1 MKLLARLLR
10 LVRTG
15 LESTALLWPPIQAA
29 YGFVHRAAH
38 LLANQEGGDGRTV
51 QQAYQELLAELR
63 AAQAQVRLG
72 PLADAVA
79 HFRTVT
85 ASYWPGLFASY
96 DVPDLPRT
104 NNDLEHFFGT
114 ARYLERRATG
124 RKGASPALVVRGS
137 VRVVAAL
144 ATHLTP
150 PEPLAAAALALRPR
164 DLAAW
169 KRQRR
174 QVEARHATRRAQA
187 RFRRD
192 PAAYLAGLEST
203 LLKPALPP

>member
-1 MKLLARLLR
+1 VLARLLR

-15 LESTALLWPPIQAA
+15 LEATAPLWPPIQAA

-38 LLANQEGGDGRTV
+38 LLANHEQMQPSAL
-51 QQAYQELLAELR
+51 QQAYQQLLAELR
-63 AAQAQVRLG
+63 TAQPHLG
-72 PLADAVA
+72 SLAEAVA

-85 ASYWPGLFASY
+85 ASYWPGLFACY

-104 NNDLEHFFGT
+104 NNDLEHYFGT
-114 ARYLERRATG
+114 ARHLERRATG

-137 VRVVAAL
+137 VRVVAAV
-144 ATHLTP
+144 ATHLAP
-150 PEPLAAAALALRPR
+150 PDALDAAALRPR

-169 KRQRR
+169 KQQRQ
-174 QVEARHATRRAQA
+174 QVEGRHATRRAQA

-192 PAAYLAGLEST
+192 PQAYLANLEST

>member
-10 LVRTG
+10 LVCSG
-15 LESTALLWPPIQAA
+15 LEATALLWPPIQAA
-29 YGFVHRAAH
+29 YDFVHRAAH
-38 LLANQEGGDGRTV
+38 LLANQEGGDGMMV
-51 QQAYQELLAELR
+51 QRAYQALLAELR
-63 AAQAQVRLG
+63 AAQARLG
-72 PLADAVA
+72 PLTEAVA

-85 ASYWPGLFASY
+85 ASYWPGLFACY

-114 ARYLERRATG
+114 ARDLERRATG

-144 ATHLTP
+144 ATHLAP
-150 PEPLAAAALALRPR
+150 PEPLDATALALRPR

-174 QVEARHATRRAQA
+174 QVEARHETRRAQA

-192 PAAYLAGLEST
+192 PRAYLASLEET

>member
-10 LVRTG
+10 LVRSG
-15 LESTALLWPPIQAA
+15 LDATAPLWPPIQTA
-29 YGFVHRAAH
+29 YHFVHHAAH
-38 LLANQEGGDGRTV
+38 LLANHAGGDGMTV
-51 QQAYQELLAELR
+51 RQTYQELLAELR
-63 AAQAQVRLG
+63 AVQVRLG
-72 PLADAVA
+72 SLADAVA

-85 ASYWPGLFASY
+85 ASYWPGLFACY

-104 NNDLEHFFGT
+104 NNDLEHYFGT

-137 VRVVAAL
+137 VRVVAAM
-144 ATHLTP
+144 ATHLMP
-150 PEPLAAAALALRPR
+150 PDALDAAALALRPR

-174 QVEARHATRRAQA
+174 QVEERHATRRAQA

-192 PAAYLAGLEST
+192 PAAYLASLEET
-203 LLKPALPP
+203 FLKPALPP